1 MEPLAIM
8 WNLSLTDDEGKEFN
22 LVVQDHQVESMI
34 ATNFLTRRALNKEI
48 VARTFKPLWRTDS
61 QLDHRVVFSFEDD
74 RLQRGF

>member
-8 WNLSLTDDEGKEFN
+8 WNLSLTDEEGKEFN

-61 QLDHRVVFSFEDD
+61 QLDHIVVFSFEDD